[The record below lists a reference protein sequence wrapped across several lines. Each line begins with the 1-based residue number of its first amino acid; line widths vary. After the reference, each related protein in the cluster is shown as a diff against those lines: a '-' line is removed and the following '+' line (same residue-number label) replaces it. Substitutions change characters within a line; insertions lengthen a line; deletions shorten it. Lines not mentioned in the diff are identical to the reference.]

1 MAVVGEGGDHVGDVV
16 GVHERL
22 DGVSGEQHQLA
33 RADRVEEE
41 ALAEVLV
48 EPAGPEGRPSI
59 MRELAERPEE
69 VPAEFAARFNSGD
82 STALAQVYEDAAVLV
97 PQPGTPVTGPG
108 LHAANSRLQQLGVPI
123 SVRPRHVYRNG
134 DLALL
139 IVGWTID
146 GTDRP
151 GRAVHVGGTATD
163 VARRG
168 PDGRWR
174 YVIDNPFGTGS
185 QRLAAGDTAEPAL

>member
-1 MAVVGEGGDHVGDVV
+1 
-16 GVHERL
+16 
-22 DGVSGEQHQLA
+22 
-33 RADRVEEE
+33 
-41 ALAEVLV
+41 
-48 EPAGPEGRPSI
+48 

-69 VPAEFAARFNSGD
+69 VAAVFAARFNSGD
-82 STALAQVYEDAAVLV
+82 ATALSQVYEDAAVLV

-108 LHAANSRLQQLGVPI
+108 LRSANSRLQQLGVPI

-139 IVGWTID
+139 IVDWTID
-146 GTDRP
+146 GTDRR
-151 GRAVHVGGTATD
+151 GRAVHVRGTATD

-185 QRLAAGDTAEPAL
+185 QRLAVGDTAEPAR